1 MAEFNTEGVVLFMQL
16 PSPGSD
22 LANLKM
28 MLRAAKTL
36 AEDLGGAVLTEEE
49 EILDEQTEAAYL
61 ARVS

>member
-1 MAEFNTEGVVLFMQL
+1 
-16 PSPGSD
+16 
-22 LANLKM
+22 M